1 MKIVIFHENPEFI
14 RNSSVLE
21 FKESNPP
28 NQTNEPTKKESNRK
42 KKNRIK
48 MSRKFPFMKSI
59 EDVSKIDNLNGSHS
73 TSLNQYKVSK
83 TDFSAMVRFDK
94 VVYDHGKYAILGNH
108 PKILRFRSLAW
119 SIRSLSWSISLKVCD
134 HYRVRSSAMI
144 VYFQWNIV
152 SLNGSLESSIG
163 SVQRSFTFCSM
174 IVYCRSKD
182 YLFSQDRKVGCA
194 FLMVSSLYSP
204 MQNSGQMII
213 RKTHPTLL
221 KIWSDPTWIIP
232 DFNSMIFHEITC
244 FSWFF

>member
-1 MKIVIFHENPEFI
+1 MDENSDFHENPEFI

-108 PKILRFRSLAW
+108 PKILRFRSLA
-119 SIRSLSWSISLKVCD
+119 
-134 HYRVRSSAMI
+134 
-144 VYFQWNIV
+144 
-152 SLNGSLESSIG
+152 
-163 SVQRSFTFCSM
+163 
-174 IVYCRSKD
+174 
-182 YLFSQDRKVGCA
+182 
-194 FLMVSSLYSP
+194 
-204 MQNSGQMII
+204 
-213 RKTHPTLL
+213 
-221 KIWSDPTWIIP
+221 
-232 DFNSMIFHEITC
+232 
-244 FSWFF
+244 